1 MNSYQ
6 DRGIIKWMPFD
17 ALTGFGELIR
27 DLTHAHKD
35 VEVPFVFEDTLSVFE
50 YTLLEAYQN
59 KQLLYVT
66 YISKKRKQSC
76 YGYVNDIDVKQKTI
90 RLSSGDV
97 IDVST
102 IVDMMV

>member
-35 VEVPFVFEDTLSVFE
+35 VDVPFVFEDTLSVFE
-50 YTLLEAYQN
+50 YTFQEAYQN
-59 KQLLYVT
+59 KQLLHVT
-66 YISKKRKQSC
+66 YISQKRKQSC
-76 YGYVNDIDVKQKTI
+76 YGYVNDINIKQKTI

-102 IVDMMV
+102 IIEMML

>member
-66 YISKKRKQSC
+66 YISKKRKHSC
-76 YGYVNDIDVKQKTI
+76 YGYVNDINVKQKTI
-90 RLSSGDV
+90 HLSSGDV

-102 IVDMMV
+102 IVEMMV